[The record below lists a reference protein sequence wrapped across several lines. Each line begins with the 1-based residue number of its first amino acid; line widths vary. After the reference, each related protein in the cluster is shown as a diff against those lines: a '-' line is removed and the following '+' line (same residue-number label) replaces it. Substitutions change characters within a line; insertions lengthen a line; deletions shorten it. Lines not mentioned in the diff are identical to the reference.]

1 MAESIT
7 LAVDKLSEELELE
20 PLTGSGG
27 TVTFTSAE
35 IGRPGLQFTG
45 YYDHFSSRRV
55 QIIGMSEMY
64 YLYCLS
70 GAEVSARMEKFM
82 SYGVPCVVCARGNM
96 PPKELIESAREHGL
110 PVFLSHQKTDDIGHR
125 ISNYLS
131 RKLAP
136 SMLTHGVLM
145 DVFGIGVMITGE
157 SGVGKSE
164 AALELVKR
172 GHRLVADDVVEI
184 CHAVESYIFENSVA

>member
-27 TVTFTSAE
+27 TVTFTSAD
-35 IGRPGLQFTG
+35 IGRPGLQFMG

-55 QIIGMSEMY
+55 QIIGMSEMC
-64 YLYCLS
+64 YLYGLS
-70 GAEVSARMEKFM
+70 GAEVRARMKRFM
-82 SYGVPCVVCARGNM
+82 SYGVPCIVCARGNM

-125 ISNYLS
+125 ILS
-131 RKLAP
+131 FPKACAQHAYTRRADGRFRRWHTDAGRKRP
-136 SMLTHGVLM
+136 WQ
-145 DVFGIGVMITGE
+145 
-157 SGVGKSE
+157 
-164 AALELVKR
+164 KR
-172 GHRLVADDVVEI
+172 NRA
-184 CHAVESYIFENSVA
+184 

>member
-64 YLYCLS
+64 YLYGLS
-70 GAEVSARMEKFM
+70 GAEVRARMKRFM
-82 SYGVPCVVCARGNM
+82 SYGVPCIVCARGNM

-110 PVFLSHQKTDDIGHR
+110 PVFLSHQKRT
-125 ISNYLS
+125 
-131 RKLAP
+131 
-136 SMLTHGVLM
+136 T
-145 DVFGIGVMITGE
+145 
-157 SGVGKSE
+157 
-164 AALELVKR
+164 
-172 GHRLVADDVVEI
+172 
-184 CHAVESYIFENSVA
+184 